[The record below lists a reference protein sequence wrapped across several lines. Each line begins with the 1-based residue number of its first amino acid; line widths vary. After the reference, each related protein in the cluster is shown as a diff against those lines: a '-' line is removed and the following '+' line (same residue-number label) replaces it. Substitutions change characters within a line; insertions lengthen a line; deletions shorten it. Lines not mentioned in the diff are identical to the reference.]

1 MPGRAYRGGNKKN
14 INTTA
19 MNIEKAFKV
28 AERGACLLV
37 LFALAFGLGYSITIT
52 GINFGTIILLVMT
65 GLTGRAVD
73 ESFKD

>member
-1 MPGRAYRGGNKKN
+1 
-14 INTTA
+14 

-28 AERGACLLV
+28 AERATCLLV

-52 GINFGTIILLVMT
+52 GINFGAFILLVMI